1 MRIPTPL
8 PDLRSPTPPEPAALA
23 AMGPP
28 GGGRNPVTPRFIRH
42 FNVVAM
48 NTFNDETMV
57 RIFSTLMTTFLR
69 ANDFAPDYFT
79 AGNYIVSA
87 TMDIY
92 KEAMKNLLPTP
103 AKSHYVFNL
112 RDFSR
117 VILGICLVRKQEV
130 TDKRVMT
137 RLWVHEV
144 MRVFYDRLIDDKDR
158 QWLFSSVSAN
168 IKDQFKDTI
177 DVVFEHLAN
186 GGKGGKLTEGDL
198 RSLMFGDYMNP
209 DADPEDRR
217 YEEVKSIDDF
227 YTVAEQCMEEYNNT
241 HKTRMHLVIFR

>member
-1 MRIPTPL
+1 
-8 PDLRSPTPPEPAALA
+8 
-23 AMGPP
+23 MGPP

-241 HKTRMHLVIFR
+241 HKTRMHLVIFRLAKIQTFIAFFYCFCNE

>member
-1 MRIPTPL
+1 MSKMDRRRKGIYGPPIGKKAIIFVDDMNMPALEIYGAQPPIELLRMYFDHKYWLKPRFKPSFTKSTIVLLLFFIKMRYL
-8 PDLRSPTPPEPAALA
+8 LRYDLKDTSKLKLQDIQFLA

-144 MRVFYDRLIDDKDR
+144 MRVFYDR
-158 QWLFSSVSAN
+158 
-168 IKDQFKDTI
+168 
-177 DVVFEHLAN
+177 
-186 GGKGGKLTEGDL
+186 
-198 RSLMFGDYMNP
+198 
-209 DADPEDRR
+209 
-217 YEEVKSIDDF
+217 
-227 YTVAEQCMEEYNNT
+227 
-241 HKTRMHLVIFR
+241 